1 MKPSW
6 LYKLNSKEQ
15 PQKDM
20 NFFMTEGNN
29 IDSKMQQQHH
39 EGFSPMRSK
48 EIASLS
54 SRPASVP
61 ALWEWSN

>member
-20 NFFMTEGNN
+20 N
-29 IDSKMQQQHH
+29 IDSKIQQQHH
-39 EGFSPMRSK
+39 EG
-48 EIASLS
+48 
-54 SRPASVP
+54 SRPASAP